1 MGKKLSKS
9 RIDQIKDFDYYDF
22 ETRIN
27 DLKNYCDI
35 IEEQNTLNQILM
47 KNQLLVTLYSTYE
60 VKLKEFLSHLI
71 DKYDLHARTIFPGNS
86 IEIELDVLDD
96 FKSDNFTKGK
106 FLVAN
111 LHNVHPTTVSLMLN
125 RITKLNYF
133 KWYDI
138 VLGDPDDSS
147 LVHLDD
153 LNKERNTIVHTLGN
167 TNKSVHELRVL
178 IDISSTIYS
187 YVLPSTE
194 LILGILD
201 NEWSNLKISKVLDS
215 NFAEVDMSPVKI
227 KKETLKLRKEY
238 EDKYKK

>member
-1 MGKKLSKS
+1 MTKKLSKS

-47 KNQLLVTLYSTYE
+47 KNQLIVTLYSTYE

-111 LHNVHPTTVSLMLN
+111 LHNVHPTTV
-125 RITKLNYF
+125 
-133 KWYDI
+133 
-138 VLGDPDDSS
+138 
-147 LVHLDD
+147 
-153 LNKERNTIVHTLGN
+153 
-167 TNKSVHELRVL
+167 
-178 IDISSTIYS
+178 
-187 YVLPSTE
+187 
-194 LILGILD
+194 
-201 NEWSNLKISKVLDS
+201 
-215 NFAEVDMSPVKI
+215 
-227 KKETLKLRKEY
+227 
-238 EDKYKK
+238 